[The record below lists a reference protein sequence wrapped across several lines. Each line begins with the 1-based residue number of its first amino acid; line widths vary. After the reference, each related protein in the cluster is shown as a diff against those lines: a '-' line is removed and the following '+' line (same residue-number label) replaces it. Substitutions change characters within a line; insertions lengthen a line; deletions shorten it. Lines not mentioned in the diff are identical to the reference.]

1 MNVQNIVMLHDIVQ
15 DLNPT
20 TSQLLAECE
29 TQGLMISE
37 HELAAHALSAGIG
50 LLNDGQWYTFEQSS
64 MVDESRKHNHLT
76 VQTEQALE

>member
-1 MNVQNIVMLHDIVQ
+1 MNVQSIVMLHEIVQ

-29 TQGLMISE
+29 MQGMRISE

-64 MVDESRKHNHLT
+64 MVDESRKHNHIT
-76 VQTEQALE
+76 AQTEKELQ